1 MKKNRTHD
9 EISAYLDG
17 EASDPDAVARLI
29 QKDADAAR
37 RYMELSKLSAH
48 MKAMSASETG
58 PDFCSRVLK
67 AVEEIHPPKFAWRP
81 VLMPAAAFAILVIA
95 AAVAWFELAET
106 PRGGLQTAQG
116 QRAVK
121 AFPEEALEA
130 RLQTLSD
137 EYVESAIV
145 TTGFAGFEQDAWTES
160 EIPTDEL
167 LTTIA
172 SPDTFAEM
180 SDELDAEDDLDSILA
195 RLNQDEC
202 EAFEM
207 LLREYAEKEWAI

>member
-1 MKKNRTHD
+1 
-9 EISAYLDG
+9 
-17 EASDPDAVARLI
+17 
-29 QKDADAAR
+29 
-37 RYMELSKLSAH
+37 
-48 MKAMSASETG
+48 
-58 PDFCSRVLK
+58 
-67 AVEEIHPPKFAWRP
+67 
-81 VLMPAAAFAILVIA
+81 MPAAAFALLVIA